1 MESAPIHIPNMHP
14 KVYALAEKVFAN
26 NASSVETID
35 LKDRE
40 IGDEGGRYLSAVIPY
55 LTNLISLN
63 LQSMN
68 ISFNVWEQILQST
81 EDIGTLKHLDL
92 SKNRFSEENIEFL
105 PIENKKKYLVF

>member
-1 MESAPIHIPNMHP
+1 MGSCACWISPLKDINYIQNSSKAMESATLHIPNMHP

-68 ISFNVWEQILQST
+68 ISFNV
-81 EDIGTLKHLDL
+81 
-92 SKNRFSEENIEFL
+92 
-105 PIENKKKYLVF
+105 